1 MEAIKSV
8 FTDNVV
14 FAFLAVIAVVLFWV
28 LVYLA
33 KDELS
38 GKWSGF
44 FAVLWIG
51 LLAIFLGL
59 ELNIYIFIIISIVL
73 DIVLVLAV
81 FGGDLKY

>member
-1 MEAIKSV
+1 MEAIKSL

-38 GKWSGF
+38 GKWSAF
-44 FAVLWIG
+44 FGVLWIG

-59 ELNIYIFIIISIVL
+59 GYNIYIFIIISIVL

-81 FGGDLKY
+81 FGGDIKY